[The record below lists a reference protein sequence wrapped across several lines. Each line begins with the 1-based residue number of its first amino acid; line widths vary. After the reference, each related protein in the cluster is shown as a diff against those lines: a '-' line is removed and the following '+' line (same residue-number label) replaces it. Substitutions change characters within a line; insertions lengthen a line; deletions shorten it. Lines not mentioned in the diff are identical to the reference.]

1 LEGPNGLLHSFA
13 GLNEVP
19 HEWEVDPDP
28 RSILSVWAKPY
39 PTLGDNVAVVSAA
52 LALREKGLDPDT
64 IASVE
69 VHQNA
74 HFASYPGTSFRGP
87 YERPAQAMAS
97 TAYAVASTLL
107 HGRLEYQRY
116 TTKLQDPGTTAL
128 IERLTVVPEKSYG
141 YVDGMVVVTLKD
153 GSTRTQAAKD
163 LDQTLFYRDRA
174 SAQEAFA
181 ALLHETG
188 YGEDLVTSVSTTL
201 FSAVENPTTTS
212 IRTVIESLG
221 IGE

>member
-1 LEGPNGLLHSFA
+1 
-13 GLNEVP
+13 
-19 HEWEVDPDP
+19 
-28 RSILSVWAKPY
+28 
-39 PTLGDNVAVVSAA
+39 VAAA
-52 LALREKGLDPDT
+52 LALRQAGLDPDN
-64 IASVE
+64 IASIE

-128 IERLTVVPEKSYG
+128 IERLKVVPEMTYS

-163 LDQTLFYRDRA
+163 LDQTLFYRDWA

-181 ALLHETG
+181 ALLRETG
-188 YGEDLVTSVSTTL
+188 YGPDLVTSVSTTV
-201 FSAVENPTTTS
+201 FRAVENPSTTP
-212 IRTVIESLG
+212 IRTVVESLG
-221 IGE
+221 IGS